1 MEHAHAGALVA
12 SDRRCSESGR
22 LICKDN
28 CYALRTGD
36 GRDIWLEMELIPLHL
51 VEQPVKIEGWRYGRQ
66 LIQVEMIA
74 PC

>member
-1 MEHAHAGALVA
+1 MDDRHAEALVA
-12 SDRRCSESGR
+12 SDRGCSESGR

-36 GRDIWLEMELIPLHL
+36 GTDIWLEMELIPLDL
-51 VEQPVKIEGWRYGRQ
+51 IEQSVLIKGQRYGRQ
-66 LIQVEMIA
+66 LIQVDTIA

>member
-1 MEHAHAGALVA
+1 MDDRHAEALVA
-12 SDRRCSESGR
+12 SDRHCSESGR

-36 GRDIWLEMELIPLHL
+36 GTDIWLEMELIPLHL
-51 VEQPVKIEGWRYGRQ
+51 IEQSVQIMGQRYGRQ
-66 LIQVEMIA
+66 LIQVDTIA

>member
-1 MEHAHAGALVA
+1 
-12 SDRRCSESGR
+12 

-36 GRDIWLEMELIPLHL
+36 GRDIWLEMDRIPLHL
-51 VEQPVKIEGWRYGRQ
+51 IETPVRVEGQRYGRQ
-66 LIQVEMIA
+66 LIQVEVIA

>member
-1 MEHAHAGALVA
+1 MDDYQGDVA
-12 SDRRCSESGR
+12 VAAERCCELGR

-36 GRDIWLEMELIPLHL
+36 GRDIWLEMDRIPLHL
-51 VEQPVKIEGWRYGRQ
+51 IETPVRVEGQRYGRQ
-66 LIQVEMIA
+66 LIQVEVIA

>member
-1 MEHAHAGALVA
+1 MDDYQGDVA
-12 SDRRCSESGR
+12 VAADRCCESGR

-36 GRDIWLEMELIPLHL
+36 GRDIWLEMDRIPLHL
-51 VEQPVKIEGWRYGRQ
+51 IETPVRVEGQRYGRQ
-66 LIQVEMIA
+66 LIQVEVIA

>member
-1 MEHAHAGALVA
+1 
-12 SDRRCSESGR
+12 

-36 GRDIWLEMELIPLHL
+36 GTDIWLEMELIPLDL
-51 VEQPVKIEGWRYGRQ
+51 IEQSVLIKGQRYGRQ
-66 LIQVEMIA
+66 LIQVDTIA

>member
-1 MEHAHAGALVA
+1 MDDHKDDVLLVEE
-12 SDRRCSESGR
+12 RRCSESGR

-36 GRDIWLEMELIPLHL
+36 GLDIWLEMDRIPLHL
-51 VEQPVKIEGWRYGRQ
+51 IEQRVTIEGHRYGRH

-74 PC
+74 PY

>member
-1 MEHAHAGALVA
+1 MDDRHAQLFAAP
-12 SDRRCSESGR
+12 DRCSESGR
-22 LICKDN
+22 LICKDS

-36 GRDIWLEMELIPLHL
+36 GDIWLEMDRIPLHL
-51 VEQPVKIEGWRYGRQ
+51 IEQTVKIEGQRYGRQ

>member
-1 MEHAHAGALVA
+1 MDDGRAGALLA
-12 SDRRCSESGR
+12 PDRRCSESGR

-28 CYALRTGD
+28 CYALRIGD
-36 GRDIWLEMELIPLHL
+36 GTDIWLEMELIPLHL
-51 VEQPVKIEGWRYGRQ
+51 IEQSVKIEGTRYGRQ